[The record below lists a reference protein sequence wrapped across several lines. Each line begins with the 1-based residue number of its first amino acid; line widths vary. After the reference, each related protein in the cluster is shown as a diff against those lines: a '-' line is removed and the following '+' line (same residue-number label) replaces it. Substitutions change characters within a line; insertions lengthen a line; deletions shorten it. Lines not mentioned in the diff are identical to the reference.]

1 MTDVKNNE
9 DKVMSTENIE
19 IELED
24 EQIESHDNNEEQFL
38 DSNTNE

>member
-9 DKVMSTENIE
+9 DEVMSTENAE

-24 EQIESHDNNEEQFL
+24 EQIESYDNNEEQFL
-38 DSNTNE
+38 F